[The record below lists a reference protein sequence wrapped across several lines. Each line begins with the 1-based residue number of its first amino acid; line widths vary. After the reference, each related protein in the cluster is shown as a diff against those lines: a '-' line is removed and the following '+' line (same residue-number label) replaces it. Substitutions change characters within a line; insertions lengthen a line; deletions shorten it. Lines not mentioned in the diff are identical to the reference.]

1 MDEFEKGLGRA
12 GNTLSANE
20 LHIRRALTRLD
31 LDTSGLAALREL
43 QNWIS
48 SKRPELRRRNET
60 IQAVRL
66 DWGPGS
72 GPTSG
77 LTAFDEGLYNK
88 AANDPEVYAAA
99 MALGETTRDG
109 QITEKTLAALEKRIT
124 DPVFST
130 TLMYALGTRT
140 FHDLLAKT
148 TDPADDA
155 KTQRLQAALGKAL
168 ATASPR
174 LSTAWRNELTAD
186 LSGRHYALSRA
197 LAHGTF
203 DAAFLLDVARKIDAK
218 IHQPLRSD
226 EPAVVSPGAFRDS
239 MVGVMTALA
248 RDPAAAQDFFTQ
260 DPTALKRYMTGL
272 RVGDGKALSA
282 ALEAAT
288 LTFRD
293 HDGSAEHP
301 SRGYLSAKLT
311 SELIH
316 LESERIRAGEPPK
329 ITPTAVGN
337 ILAGYIAD
345 VSRVVSAGSDKT
357 FGVFE
362 GDYPLLPGRESWGS
376 RFTTN
381 DLRIVMERAFQDDE
395 KAFLAVVGAET
406 IWANKLIDHS
416 ASETAASGNVRLFN
430 ISASAVGEGFGFI
443 TSAAGIADIRE
454 GQERDE
460 AQQRLLKLLMAL
472 VNTGLAIPQTAGW
485 PITAGVTGAWT
496 GLIEDAAKGNARD
509 EAVAVA
515 NTSVE
520 ESRFLIH
527 QLAVQ
532 AMLNHGLFGSA
543 DPPAKTHPWG
553 SLSDLQPGQDPRTAP
568 NNFLKDDGKTLMTL
582 QEMLAATNAGG
593 TPVAYDEYRMWVYH
607 NDSSRTWLDIK
618 RDLDIGFSGG
628 FAKFQ

>member
-99 MALGETTRDG
+99 MALDETTRDG
-109 QITEKTLAALEKRIT
+109 QITEKSLTALEKRIT

-155 KTQRLQAALGKAL
+155 NAQRLQAALGKAL

-316 LESERIRAGEPPK
+316 LESERIRAGDPPK
-329 ITPTAVGN
+329 ITPTAVGT
-337 ILAGYIAD
+337 ILAGYITD
-345 VSRVVSAGSDKT
+345 VSRVASTDT
-357 FGVFE
+357 DETLGVFG
-362 GDYPLLPGRESWGS
+362 GDSPLLPERESWGA
-376 RFTTN
+376 RFRTN
-381 DLRIVMERAFQDDE
+381 DLRIVMEQSFQDDE
-395 KAFLAVVGAET
+395 KAFLAVAGAET
-406 IWANKLIDHS
+406 VWANKLIDHS
-416 ASETAASGNVRLFN
+416 ASEMAASGNISLFVVN
-430 ISASAVGEGFGFI
+430 ANTIGRGFGFI
-443 TSAAGIADIRE
+443 TNAAGIARIRE

-460 AQQRLLKLLMAL
+460 AQERNMRALMAL
-472 VNTGLAIPQTAGW
+472 VNTGLAIPQTASW
-485 PITAGVTGAWT
+485 PITSGVVGAWT
-496 GLIEDAAKGNARD
+496 GAIEDAAKGDAR
-509 EAVAVA
+509 EKAVRIA

-520 ESRFLIH
+520 ETQFLIH
-527 QLAVQ
+527 QLAAQ

-543 DPPAKTHPWG
+543 DPPAKTHPWA
-553 SLSDLQPGQDPRTAP
+553 SLTDLQPGQDPRTAP
-568 NNFLKDDGKTLMTL
+568 SNFLKDDGKTLMTRR
-582 QEMLAATNAGG
+582 EMLNATDGNPA
-593 TPVAYDEYRMWVYH
+593 AYDEYRMWLYQ
-607 NDSSRTWLDIK
+607 NDSSKTWLDIK